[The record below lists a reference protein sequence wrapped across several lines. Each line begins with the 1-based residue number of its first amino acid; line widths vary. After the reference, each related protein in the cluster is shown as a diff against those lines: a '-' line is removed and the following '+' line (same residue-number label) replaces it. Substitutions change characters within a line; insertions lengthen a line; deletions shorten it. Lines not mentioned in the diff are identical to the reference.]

1 MGLQIGVDAWGPG
14 VSMVHLAGDV
24 DVYTSPALR
33 NTLIDLEGRGSRVL
47 LVDLNDV
54 DFIQATGMGVL
65 LGAAKRARVH
75 GGSVELICQQE
86 RFLSLFELA
95 NLTAEFRIY
104 GTQDDARTHS
114 GWV

>member
-65 LGAAKRARVH
+65 LGAAKRPAGRAEP
-75 GGSVELICQQE
+75 GGDRAGPRWI
-86 RFLSLFELA
+86 
-95 NLTAEFRIY
+95 
-104 GTQDDARTHS
+104 S
-114 GWV
+114 GVDMPAGKILVTL